1 MTDMCEQRLFSA
13 PSVKSNDPEGL
24 KNYSEAL
31 EKALITLQTLSS
43 FASVNWL
50 DSMTKLINKLPFELR
65 RRWVKESVTLEERH
79 GRTGQFADFVL
90 FVARESEEMNSL
102 FGRRVFGSKSGSK
115 NSRDLKKVA
124 KSTSSFVVGNRSS
137 SDNVSIQLTTNSWWY
152 GNDSAHKL
160 HGCPKFLA
168 LDISDRS
175 KFVKTKRLC
184 YKCLSSRH
192 KTNECQRTNCCLKK
206 GCKGTYHYTLLHN
219 PNFKPKS
226 NMPESSEV
234 DPPANEKSS
243 SDTSAVTCAQISSG
257 VYLCVVPVCVKYGEH
272 EAMTHAFLDQWSSQS
287 LCDQKLIKAF

>member
-1 MTDMCEQRLFSA
+1 MCEQRLFSA

-31 EKALITLQTLSS
+31 EKALNTLQTLSS
-43 FASVNWL
+43 FASVNSL

-137 SDNVSIQLTTNSWWY
+137 SDNVSIQLTTNS
-152 GNDSAHKL
+152 
-160 HGCPKFLA
+160 
-168 LDISDRS
+168 
-175 KFVKTKRLC
+175 
-184 YKCLSSRH
+184 
-192 KTNECQRTNCCLKK
+192 
-206 GCKGTYHYTLLHN
+206 
-219 PNFKPKS
+219 
-226 NMPESSEV
+226 
-234 DPPANEKSS
+234 
-243 SDTSAVTCAQISSG
+243 
-257 VYLCVVPVCVKYGEH
+257 
-272 EAMTHAFLDQWSSQS
+272 
-287 LCDQKLIKAF
+287 